1 MYEMFYYAEAFN
13 QDIGSWDTSQVTT
26 MYGMFQAAA
35 AFNQDIS
42 SWDTCAASGKATM
55 FTDADNFNQDL
66 CSWQTSCDTGPV
78 SSVPDELCTP
88 APTPAY
94 DTKLAAEYTAQ
105 ESLPSG
111 VTSDDLISSTPY
123 VSAKKKG
130 LANAVNVSE
139 GLVDI
144 TGFSLTSITRR
155 LSSAAGRGLSAV
167 VSVTTAFT
175 VQVADA
181 DAAQDLTT
189 TIAGAAEAIKTQTT
203 IAMNAADWSGESV
216 LTVAPVLNDVAA
228 PVVTAAPCVDDDAHA
243 AVLASAHRLTI
254 SGCADVAAFC
264 GHWKY
269 GSTLQAVCPSTC
281 RSCTSPAPTAAPAPT
296 YAPK

>member
-1 MYEMFYYAEAFN
+1 
-13 QDIGSWDTSQVTT
+13 
-26 MYGMFQAAA
+26 
-35 AFNQDIS
+35 
-42 SWDTCAASGKATM
+42 M

-155 LSSAAGRGLSAV
+155 LSSAAGRGLSATF
-167 VSVTTAFT
+167 SVTTAFT
-175 VQVADA
+175 VLVASA
-181 DAAQDLTT
+181 DAAQALTT

-243 AVLASAHRLTI
+243 AVLASGHGLTI

-269 GSTLQAVCPSTC
+269 GSTLQAVCPATC
-281 RSCTSPAPTAAPAPT
+281 RSCTTSTP
-296 YAPK
+296 